1 MKPGH
6 DFTAAEL
13 VAHRRTGS
21 WLRTIKAVA
30 WSFVGLRKGSEF
42 EQDTQKLN
50 PIHVIV
56 VGLAGAA
63 VFVLGLAFFVQW
75 AVVAAK

>member
-1 MKPGH
+1 MSQQPDRSADNVLQRKG
-6 DFTAAEL
+6 A
-13 VAHRRTGS
+13 
-21 WLRTIKAVA
+21 WLRTVKAVA

-42 EQDTQKLN
+42 QEDTQKLN

-56 VGLAGAA
+56 VGIAGAA
-63 VFVLGLAFFVQW
+63 VFVVGLVFLARW

>member
-1 MKPGH
+1 MSLQPATDSVLQRK
-6 DFTAAEL
+6 
-13 VAHRRTGS
+13 GS
-21 WLRTIKAVA
+21 WLRTVQAVA
-30 WSFVGLRKGSEF
+30 WSFVGLRRGSEF
-42 EQDTQKLN
+42 QEDTQKLN

-63 VFVLGLAFFVQW
+63 VFVTSLVLFVRW